1 MTFENMP
8 YMFEYAPGKM
18 FNMKKLITIN
28 VDEYDSS
35 NYQYELEGPV
45 LINMPKSAHERFMQI
60 LRHEM
65 IKEE

>member
-18 FNMKKLITIN
+18 FNMKKLITIEIN
-28 VDEYDSS
+28 EHDPSS
-35 NYQYELEGPV
+35 YLYGFSGPTV
-45 LINMPKSAHERFMQI
+45 INISKSAHERFMRI
-60 LRHEM
+60 LKHEM